1 METMIVTEEMRA
13 RLCAP
18 LPREAVT
25 PHPSK
30 NFLSSIKSIYVTERL
45 NEVFGVG
52 SWRVKTEVVDKDTKM
67 IVCKVTL
74 SIPEYGIEYEC
85 FGGNDN
91 ADLGDAYKGATT
103 DALTKIASWMGI
115 GGEVFRGEVGKT
127 PVKPQPQPQQ
137 TAPQRKKLTLDA
149 LMDAE
154 YLKGLCEWLR
164 KKAEGKKLSDVIV
177 AYYDC
182 DEEVIKCVTNEFLR
196 LYE

>member
-1 METMIVTEEMRA
+1 METKIVTEEMRA

-30 NFLSSIKSIYVTERL
+30 KFLSSIKSIYVTERL

-115 GGEVFRGEVGKT
+115 GGEVFRGEAGKT
-127 PVKPQPQPQQ
+127 PVKPQPQQ